1 MLRQLAQSG
10 DAAASSR
17 SSSSCG
23 RREFELAGL
32 EVWGAGGVEAMAAS
46 FEARQFVDRERE
58 KMRTVRLFVSSKMF
72 SFSSFRD
79 FIIIIFSDVRIL
91 FRLIARLFSRGWR
104 VLFYPKDLSTE
115 IKCMAMHRDSRVDAS
130 KGFTKLLAANKLNAF
145 SSQIPLSQRSRRR
158 DATCGDERAPSIDVI
173 TGCLRSSQRVC
184 DDPCRT
190 ATRVSLTSTH
200 DVNSRTRPTCVID
213 MGHRRGEWYRGV
225 PRLQDVDGGESN
237 DGRRRA
243 RHHCARPFHCHLI
256 GDPPFASG
264 QLVGCFWCT

>member
-1 MLRQLAQSG
+1 MLLRQLAQSG

-23 RREFELAGL
+23 RCEFELAGL

-115 IKCMAMHRDSRVDAS
+115 IKCMAMHRDSRVDA
-130 KGFTKLLAANKLNAF
+130 
-145 SSQIPLSQRSRRR
+145 
-158 DATCGDERAPSIDVI
+158 
-173 TGCLRSSQRVC
+173 
-184 DDPCRT
+184 
-190 ATRVSLTSTH
+190 
-200 DVNSRTRPTCVID
+200 
-213 MGHRRGEWYRGV
+213 
-225 PRLQDVDGGESN
+225 
-237 DGRRRA
+237 
-243 RHHCARPFHCHLI
+243 
-256 GDPPFASG
+256 
-264 QLVGCFWCT
+264 